1 MEINRKQRQELNALS
16 KEVFGT
22 SSRWQKVVDKGY
34 LELLTEEKE
43 VEYPSTT
50 GGENVKNM
58 TKVPVLTSFG
68 AQQIKR
74 IYHTVESIK
83 EYMLEQKKA
92 MDNVRA
98 QIAQIQEQERKKKEQ
113 EALAL
118 KLNQENAGRA
128 VS

>member
-1 MEINRKQRQELNALS
+1 MEINRKQRKELDALS

-34 LELLTEEKE
+34 VELLTEEKE
-43 VEYPSTT
+43 VEYPSPT
-50 GGENVKNM
+50 GGENVKN
-58 TKVPVLTSFG
+58 TERVPVLNSFG
-68 AQQIKR
+68 AKQIKR
-74 IYHTVESIK
+74 IYHTVDSIK

-113 EALAL
+113 EALISQT
-118 KLNQENAGRA
+118 LNDAAGRA
-128 VS
+128 I